1 MDFSL
6 KYSKYIISG
15 AALVLAILGLVMFS
29 VGLSWLISIANCG
42 ILVESII
49 RNASLTLI
57 TGAIIVVS
65 SWVGLTAIRRKN
77 LALLVLYGAVLMSIT
92 ALELSV
98 GIYDFLDKHKVDE
111 QVPKYATKIDRNIHL
126 AFNKNDSDAKM
137 CLKNLQTKL
146 KCCGAHGPSDY
157 ALHKVK
163 QIPESCYERAES
175 KTDPYPHGCAQLIAD
190 LHKYDLKFSASFS
203 VIAAIFAGVGTV
215 FVFLLS
221 KKKLQQ
227 LEVRVYDE

>member
-65 SWVGLTAIRRKN
+65 SW
-77 LALLVLYGAVLMSIT
+77 YGAVLMSIT